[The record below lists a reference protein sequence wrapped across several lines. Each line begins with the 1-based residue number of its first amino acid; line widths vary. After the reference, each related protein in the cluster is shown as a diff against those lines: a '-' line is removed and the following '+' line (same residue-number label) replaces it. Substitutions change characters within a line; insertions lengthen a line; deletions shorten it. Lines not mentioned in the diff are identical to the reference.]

1 MEGADGMAPIQPPY
15 PPVARIALS
24 AAPLQPYSDRMSDHV
39 EVMGSGSAG
48 AVPDVVVLDVRVQA
62 EAADVGAA
70 LGRAST
76 ATGDLLA
83 VAAASGIADADRRTT
98 GMGVSTRWDR
108 EGRGVVGY
116 TAFQTLRLLVRDRDA
131 TSELLPRL
139 AGAAGDTFGLDGV
152 SLEVADPGPLHER
165 ARAAAFA
172 DARARAEQYAA
183 LAGRP
188 LGPVLRVTEAPAGP
202 GPAPKL
208 RAMAADAMAA
218 MPVEP
223 GESEVSAS
231 VLVRFG
237 LGAP

>member
-1 MEGADGMAPIQPPY
+1 
-15 PPVARIALS
+15 
-24 AAPLQPYSDRMSDHV
+24 MSDHV
-39 EVMGSGSAG
+39 DVIGTGIAR

-70 LGRAST
+70 LGGAST

-83 VAAASGIADADRRTT
+83 VAAASGVADADRRTT

-108 EGRGVVGY
+108 EGRAVVGY
-116 TAFQTLRLLVRDRDA
+116 TAFQALRLLVRDRDGVSA
-131 TSELLPRL
+131 LLPRL
-139 AGAAGDTFGLDGV
+139 AAAAGDAFGLDGV
-152 SLEVADPGPLHER
+152 SLEVADQRPLHER

-188 LGPVLRVTEAPAGP
+188 LGPVLRVTETG
-202 GPAPKL
+202 GGQPAPKL
-208 RAMAADAMAA
+208 RAMAADAMAS
-218 MPVEP
+218 MPVEA
-223 GESEVSAS
+223 GESQVSAS